1 LSWLTNIAQKLLTDR
16 INTQT
21 NRLDEYV
28 LRMLAQG
35 AIYPDANSAT
45 YLKSYTGV
53 GDVFTIINKITE
65 PASMVPIFQVDKAG
79 NDIPNGRMLQLLSN
93 PNPGQ
98 STSEFIEALLSFYL
112 IFGNAYIAHQATEYG
127 LNAGQPIRLDV
138 LPPQWM
144 EMVIGSYM
152 EPVRGWKFIMSGNVI
167 DYEPSQVMHWKDFNP
182 DYDNTGTGHL
192 YGMSRLKP
200 ILKSVIGTS
209 DSYNA
214 VISALQHQGAFGIL
228 TILGEDGKQ
237 SGNIGK
243 AQLSAI
249 QREYE
254 RKYTGAKNAGKIV
267 VTKWD
272 HKWTNFGMSA
282 KEMEIF
288 KSLGTF
294 KGNLCDAY
302 NVPSQLLTGS
312 QDRTYSNY
320 KEAERALWGNAIKP
334 NLDGLLSKLS
344 AWLAPQTK
352 ELGHRLVADYSEVE
366 ALQHNKVEL
375 VQWMTTARSF
385 TRNEIRE
392 ACGYERIEL
401 PEMDKVYDNAGVV
414 PINELTLM
422 PGEELTE
429 DVLKALKISD
439 YRKMN

>member
-1 LSWLTNIAQKLLTDR
+1 MSWLTNIAQKLLTDR

-127 LNAGQPIRLDV
+127 LNAGQPVRLDV

-182 DYDNTGTGHL
+182 D
-192 YGMSRLKP
+192 
-200 ILKSVIGTS
+200 
-209 DSYNA
+209 
-214 VISALQHQGAFGIL
+214 F
-228 TILGEDGKQ
+228 
-237 SGNIGK
+237 
-243 AQLSAI
+243 
-249 QREYE
+249 
-254 RKYTGAKNAGKIV
+254 
-267 VTKWD
+267 
-272 HKWTNFGMSA
+272 
-282 KEMEIF
+282 
-288 KSLGTF
+288 
-294 KGNLCDAY
+294 
-302 NVPSQLLTGS
+302 
-312 QDRTYSNY
+312 
-320 KEAERALWGNAIKP
+320 
-334 NLDGLLSKLS
+334 
-344 AWLAPQTK
+344 
-352 ELGHRLVADYSEVE
+352 
-366 ALQHNKVEL
+366 
-375 VQWMTTARSF
+375 
-385 TRNEIRE
+385 
-392 ACGYERIEL
+392 
-401 PEMDKVYDNAGVV
+401 
-414 PINELTLM
+414 
-422 PGEELTE
+422 
-429 DVLKALKISD
+429 
-439 YRKMN
+439 